1 MSKRNPVTE
10 EYWPDKMTL
19 DQFILRI
26 LCNNPEVFRMNMEH
40 LGIDKKEKYPEDW
53 TKMWVA
59 WMELNQAEEPDM
71 RTFGDRLFEK

>member
-1 MSKRNPVTE
+1 MNKRNPVTE

-40 LGIDKKEKYPEDW
+40 LGIDKKEK
-53 TKMWVA
+53 
-59 WMELNQAEEPDM
+59 
-71 RTFGDRLFEK
+71 